1 MSDVLF
7 DNGIDA
13 LVEFGA
19 WGVLTIGLYKAN
31 AWTPDATGD
40 GVIADI
46 TGAGATE
53 LAVSGYAR
61 LHFIIGN
68 IAFDNPG
75 HRVVFSLDTIDFG
88 TPDTGADYDWL
99 VIASEGTDDTD
110 SKLIV
115 AYDLT
120 GSTTDGLPLSFDPD
134 ASGSIEIVNGS

>member
-7 DNGIDA
+7 DSGVDA
-13 LVEFGA
+13 IVEQGA
-19 WGVLTIGLYKAN
+19 WGVLTIGLFAAG

-61 LHFIIGN
+61 LQFIIGD
-68 IAFDNPG
+68 ITFDNPG

-88 TPDTGADYDWL
+88 TPDSGGDYDWL
-99 VIASEGTDDTD
+99 VIASQGSDDSD
-110 SKLIV
+110 SRLIV

-120 GSTTDGLPLSFDPD
+120 GASTDGSPLSYDPD